1 MKKEAPAKKVICT
14 IPRLHDGWMLS
25 LAPWCPGC
33 HIGIINRLLCEVLEE
48 LGIQADIVKV
58 EDLQEIVNRGIMMT
72 PAVFIDGEAKI
83 VGRVPTADEL
93 KKLLR

>member
-1 MKKEAPAKKVICT
+1 MKIEILGSGCAKCKSVEKLV
-14 IPRLHDGWMLS
+14 R
-25 LAPWCPGC
+25 
-33 HIGIINRLLCEVLEE
+33 HIVEE

-58 EDLQEIVNRGIMMT
+58 EDLQEIVDRGIMMT

-93 KKLLR
+93 KKLLK

>member
-1 MKKEAPAKKVICT
+1 MKIEILGSGCAKCKSVEKLVRNI
-14 IPRLHDGWMLS
+14 
-25 LAPWCPGC
+25 
-33 HIGIINRLLCEVLEE
+33 VEE

-58 EDLQEIVNRGIMMT
+58 EDLQEIVNRGIMMA

-83 VGRVPTADEL
+83 VGRVPTAGEL

>member
-1 MKKEAPAKKVICT
+1 MKIEILGAGCAKCKSVEKLVRDI
-14 IPRLHDGWMLS
+14 
-25 LAPWCPGC
+25 
-33 HIGIINRLLCEVLEE
+33 VEE

-58 EDLQEIVNRGIMMT
+58 EDLQEIINRGIMMT

-93 KKLLR
+93 KKLLQ

>member
-1 MKKEAPAKKVICT
+1 MKIEILGSGCAKCKSVEKLVRSI
-14 IPRLHDGWMLS
+14 
-25 LAPWCPGC
+25 
-33 HIGIINRLLCEVLEE
+33 VEE
-48 LGIQADIVKV
+48 LGIQADIIKV

-93 KKLLR
+93 KKLLQ

>member
-1 MKKEAPAKKVICT
+1 MKIEILGSGCAKCKSVEKLVRDI
-14 IPRLHDGWMLS
+14 
-25 LAPWCPGC
+25 
-33 HIGIINRLLCEVLEE
+33 VEE
-48 LGIQADIVKV
+48 LGIQADIIKV
-58 EDLQEIVNRGIMMT
+58 EDLQEIINRGIMMT

>member
-1 MKKEAPAKKVICT
+1 MKIEILGSGCAKCKSVEKLVRNIV
-14 IPRLHDGWMLS
+14 D
-25 LAPWCPGC
+25 
-33 HIGIINRLLCEVLEE
+33 E

>member
-1 MKKEAPAKKVICT
+1 MKIEILGSGCAKCKSVEKLVRNI
-14 IPRLHDGWMLS
+14 
-25 LAPWCPGC
+25 
-33 HIGIINRLLCEVLEE
+33 VEE
-48 LGIQADIVKV
+48 LGIQADIIKV

>member
-1 MKKEAPAKKVICT
+1 MKIEILGSGCAKCKSVEKLV
-14 IPRLHDGWMLS
+14 R
-25 LAPWCPGC
+25 
-33 HIGIINRLLCEVLEE
+33 NVVEE

-83 VGRVPTADEL
+83 VGRVPTAEEL

>member
-1 MKKEAPAKKVICT
+1 MKIEILGSGCAKCKSVEKLVRNI
-14 IPRLHDGWMLS
+14 
-25 LAPWCPGC
+25 
-33 HIGIINRLLCEVLEE
+33 VEE

-83 VGRVPTADEL
+83 VGRMPTADEI
-93 KKLLR
+93 KKLLQ

>member
-1 MKKEAPAKKVICT
+1 MKIEILGSGCAKCKSVEKLVRNI
-14 IPRLHDGWMLS
+14 
-25 LAPWCPGC
+25 
-33 HIGIINRLLCEVLEE
+33 VEE
-48 LGIQADIVKV
+48 LGIQADILKV

-93 KKLLR
+93 RKLLQ